1 MFREIRKK
9 KNKISIEAA
18 KELLKNERR
27 GVFSVNGDDGYP
39 YGVPVNYIYC
49 EDEDKIYFHGA
60 KAGHKVDSI
69 KKCDKVCF
77 TVYGNECIKAEE
89 WAPFLQSAV
98 VFGRCRL
105 IADQDEA
112 VELCRMFAGK
122 YYPDMKLVD
131 EELAVSGKAVQ
142 MFEISIEHI
151 SGKEIQ
157 EI

>member
-27 GVFSVNGDDGYP
+27 GVFSVNGDNGYP
-39 YGVPVNYIYC
+39 YGIPINYIYC
-49 EDEDKIYFHGA
+49 EDEGKIYFHGA

-105 IADQDEA
+105 IDDQDQA
-112 VELCRMFAGK
+112 IELCRMFACK
-122 YYPDMKLVD
+122 YYPDVKLVD
-131 EELAVSGKAVQ
+131 EELAISGKAVQ
-142 MFEISIEHI
+142 MFEITIEHI